1 MFRPGY
7 VKPYEGESISH
18 YLGRWRRSEVN
29 SVSSPGA
36 LGRMAGIGS
45 VTARWEKFRF
55 YHFPTP
61 EELAALS
68 KVMEMDA
75 EELAKMLPQ
84 KGQEMK
90 LEPIRL
96 CAACYREK
104 PYHRLE
110 WQFQSTAG
118 CDRHK
123 LRLLSRCPSC
133 SEPFAI
139 PALWVEGK
147 CQKCGMNYKSM
158 AKKQKGY

>member
-7 VKPYEGESISH
+7 VEPYEGESISH
-18 YLGRWRRSEVN
+18 YLGRWRREEIN
-29 SVSSPGA
+29 TVSSPGA

-55 YHFPTP
+55 YHFPT
-61 EELAALS
+61 
-68 KVMEMDA
+68 A

-84 KGQEMK
+84 KGQSMK

-96 CAACYREK
+96 CAACYREN

-118 CDRHK
+118 CDLHK

-147 CQKCGMNYKSM
+147 CQKCGMKFKSM
-158 AKKQKGY
+158 AKRQKPY